1 MSSLS
6 ERPLASQEGL
16 RSMESVAGV
25 ISEYIAIFTMYLL
38 AVIAFS
44 KELLVTQLVKK
55 FTAFMGE

>member
-1 MSSLS
+1 
-6 ERPLASQEGL
+6 
-16 RSMESVAGV
+16 MESVAGV